1 MRSHRHARWDDIGR
15 DAARV
20 MAEVFGKAGC
30 GFGPGWGW
38 SSFEDAVA
46 GGGGVRARLRLLATR
61 LGLDDAQTRELARI
75 LTELRTERDQAE
87 VDHRRMT
94 AALADVLAADT
105 FDAAQA
111 AEAAMIR
118 LHAAERVR
126 QATLRAL
133 ERLHGCLNAEQ
144 RGTLA
149 MLVRT
154 GAVVL

>member
-1 MRSHRHARWDDIGR
+1 MRSHRHGWWDDIGR

-30 GFGPGWGW
+30 GLGPDWA
-38 SSFEDAVA
+38 SPFEETL
-46 GGGGVRARLRLLATR
+46 GSGGVRARLRLLATR
-61 LGLDDAQTRELARI
+61 LGLDEAQTRELARI
-75 LTELRTERDQAE
+75 LIELRTEREQAE

-94 AALADVLAADT
+94 AALADVLAADA
-105 FDAAQA
+105 FDAAKA
-111 AEAAMIR
+111 GEATMMR

-133 ERLHGCLNAEQ
+133 EHLHGCLTVEQ
-144 RGTLA
+144 RATLA